1 MMVGRCTPCC
11 TWFAFNQVGLELPGS
26 VRFSL
31 KSSPSGTLTGF
42 PMMNCVG
49 MINGDGNFDPGLYS
63 PCIAMRSLAMGEDWK
78 MG

>member
-1 MMVGRCTPCC
+1 M
-11 TWFAFNQVGLELPGS
+11 
-26 VRFSL
+26 RFSL
-31 KSSPSGTLTGF
+31 KSSPSGTLTDF